1 MYILVDSIAKSSSTF
16 HYFAKLPSKFTT
28 AIFTLLV
35 YMKVSTHLHAFLLL
49 VYNVFHKLLGTKL
62 NFIIV
67 WICIYLITGDNFFIY
82 LLIHIQVRF
91 LFCGMT
97 IISVVN
103 ISVQLFVFYLRFLK
117 KFFIYCR
124 SGSLGIYS
132 VWK

>member
-1 MYILVDSIAKSSSTF
+1 MYILVDSIAKSSAF

-28 AIFTLLV
+28 AICTLLV
-35 YMKVSTHLHAFLLL
+35 YMKVLTHLHAFLLL
-49 VYNVFHKLLGTKL
+49 VYNVFYKLLGTKL
-62 NFIIV
+62 YFIIV

-91 LFCGMT
+91 LFCGTT
-97 IISVVN
+97 IN
-103 ISVQLFVFYLRFLK
+103 ICCQYICCSIICLLFEIFK

-124 SGSLGIYS
+124 SESLGIYS